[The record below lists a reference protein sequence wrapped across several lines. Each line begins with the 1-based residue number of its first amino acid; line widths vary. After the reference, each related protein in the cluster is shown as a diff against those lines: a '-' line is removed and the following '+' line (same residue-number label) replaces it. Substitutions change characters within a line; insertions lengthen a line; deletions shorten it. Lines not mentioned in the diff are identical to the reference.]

1 MKKYLKKNKGLFLLP
16 LGLIPFLILLFYVLG
31 GGKGNENTKEQMKQ
45 TTNGANYILPEAE
58 KSIEIFD
65 KMEAYQ
71 NQGVGN
77 ENAGT
82 VSWQR
87 DTTFGITNSNQDSS
101 IVELAS
107 LAEQN
112 TRLPENLLAHI
123 KQKEQE
129 VRKELAEPE
138 HQEEKKSTPEKSYK
152 SYKPKPLQSNQ
163 KSVKEPAQK
172 TTGIEELDK
181 VFDENIVL
189 NRQNDSLKFY
199 LEQTQSRLAEIEKK
213 QSASF
218 SLEKSTNTGFNRSS
232 TLGGLIKAEIY
243 ETTTVLDGNR
253 VKLRLLED
261 TRINGQKVPENTF
274 IYGICKVK
282 NERLLIEISQ
292 MPVGEDFLPVKLAIH
307 DLDGLQ
313 GLYVP
318 DNVARKVTQEVGAS
332 TNTSSMLGV
341 TNNPLTYAGIR
352 AADRTAQT
360 LLKRVRLKKVTV
372 KKHTLVYIINQQSM
386 TGMQ

>member
-16 LGLIPFLILLFYVLG
+16 LGLIPFLILIFYVLG
-31 GGKGNENTKEQMKQ
+31 GGKGNEETQEQNNQ
-45 TTNGANYILPEAE
+45 ATTGANYILPEAE
-58 KSIEIFD
+58 RSIEIFD

-71 NQGVGN
+71 SQGIGN
-77 ENAGT
+77 DKTAI
-82 VSWQR
+82 SWQR
-87 DTTFGITNSNQDSS
+87 DTTSGIINPNQDSS

-107 LAEQN
+107 LADQN
-112 TRLPENLLAHI
+112 NGLPENLLAHI

-138 HQEEKKSTPEKSYK
+138 QKEEKKSAPEKRYN
-152 SYKPKPLQSNQ
+152 SYKPKPAKSNP
-163 KSVKEPAQK
+163 KPIKETIEPS
-172 TTGIEELDK
+172 TGIEELDK

-199 LEQTQSRLAEIEKK
+199 LEQTQNMLAEIEKK
-213 QSASF
+213 QNASF
-218 SLEKSTNTGFNRSS
+218 SLEKTTNKGFNRNNN
-232 TLGGLIKAEIY
+232 TGGLIKAEIY
-243 ETTTVLDGNR
+243 ETTTVFDGNR

-261 TRINGQKVPENTF
+261 TRINGQKVPKNTF

-282 NERLLIEISQ
+282 NERLHIEIIQ
-292 MPVGEDFLPVKLAIH
+292 IPVGGNFLPVKLAIH

-352 AADRTAQT
+352 AAERTAQT
-360 LLKRVRLKKVTV
+360 LLKRIRLKKVTV
-372 KKHTLVYIINQQSM
+372 KKNTLVYIINQKS
-386 TGMQ
+386 

>member
-16 LGLIPFLILLFYVLG
+16 LGLIPFLILIFYVLG
-31 GGKGNENTKEQMKQ
+31 GGKGIEKVQEQNNQ
-45 TTNGANYILPEAE
+45 DGANYILPEAE

-71 NQGVGN
+71 HQSNGN
-77 ENAGT
+77 DKTASI
-82 VSWQR
+82 SWQR
-87 DTTFGITNSNQDSS
+87 DTTPGILYPVQDTS
-101 IVELAS
+101 IVELTS

-112 TRLPENLLAHI
+112 NGLPENLLAHI

-138 HQEEKKSTPEKSYK
+138 QKVELKPTSGKRYTNYNLKPARSTT
-152 SYKPKPLQSNQ
+152 KP
-163 KSVKEPAQK
+163 VKEPVQPN
-172 TTGIEELDK
+172 TGIEELDK
-181 VFDENIVL
+181 VFDENITL

-213 QSASF
+213 QNVSF
-218 SLEKSTNTGFNRSS
+218 SLEKSNNSGFNKNVNTSS
-232 TLGGLIKAEIY
+232 LIKAEIY
-243 ETTTVLDGNR
+243 ETTTVFDGNR

-274 IYGICKVK
+274 INGICKVK
-282 NERLLIEISQ
+282 NERLHIEISH
-292 MPVGEDFLPVKLAIH
+292 MPVGDNFLPVKLAIH

-372 KKHTLVYIINQQSM
+372 KKNTLVYIINQKS
-386 TGMQ
+386 